1 MKHDLSLHPSAI
13 TPAATQ
19 LDSAHVEALIAF
31 GAALSQAFRGTQSFD
46 AILVLLRRFTQ
57 ARCAILMRNT
67 PEGLLVVAAS
77 GNSRERDRLDV
88 LDLLAGDAS
97 DSALAAQGIHL
108 LGRSSGAADY
118 IVLPDAPEAAL
129 DGLLTALR
137 LYWADRSPGVIRAAL
152 DGRHTGNPL
161 SPDNPCGLTP
171 AERAVTV
178 LVAKGLRPAE
188 VANRLGSALPTIRTH
203 LRGIYTKT
211 SSSGLIDLVRLLQ
224 HPRSENVNLH

>member
-1 MKHDLSLHPSAI
+1 MSA
-13 TPAATQ
+13 TPAEN
-19 LDSAHVEALIAF
+19 SV
-31 GAALSQAFRGTQSFD
+31 SP
-46 AILVLLRRFTQ
+46 LRRN
-57 ARCAILMRNT
+57 ALPLDDSDPRPRLSIVLIDRGDS
-67 PEGLLVVAAS
+67 GLGPDA
-77 GNSRERDRLDV
+77 
-88 LDLLAGDAS
+88 LAGFPYPLTIAIDTT
-97 DSALAAQGIHL
+97 
-108 LGRSSGAADY
+108 R
-118 IVLPDAPEAAL
+118 PDAPEAAL
-129 DGLLTALR
+129 DGLLPPLR
-137 LYWADRSPGVIRAAL
+137 RYWADRSPGVIRAAL

-224 HPRSENVNLH
+224 HPRAENVNLH